1 MSLPPETTL
10 TPPNAVPGTIPTATG
25 DVTAPGRALV
35 VVAHPDDVDVGTAG
49 TMAALVRAGSHV
61 SYCLVTSGD
70 AGDDDLTLDSEDLAA
85 LRQEEQTAAALA
97 VGVEDLHWLDY
108 PDGRIEN
115 NLELRRDISRIIR
128 IVRPDVVVTQPTTAN
143 WDRIYGSHPDH
154 LATAWATMAAVYPD
168 ARNPR
173 SHPELLAEGHEPHT
187 VTEVWMMWMA
197 APEGTMMHVDITA
210 TFEEKLK
217 ALRCHSSQTDRIE
230 GLDDLL
236 REWASGV
243 ASIANME
250 PGCLA
255 EGFRV
260 INTE

>member
-1 MSLPPETTL
+1 ML
-10 TPPNAVPGTIPTATG
+10 GTIPTATG
-25 DVTAPGRALV
+25 DRTAPERVLV
-35 VVAHPDDVDVGTAG
+35 VVAHPDDVDFGTAG
-49 TMAALVRAGSHV
+49 TMAALVSAGSNV

-70 AGDDDLTLDSEDLAA
+70 AGDDDLTRTSEDLAA
-85 LRQEEQTAAALA
+85 LRQSEQKAAALA
-97 VGVEDLHWLDY
+97 VGVEDLHWLNY
-108 PDGRIEN
+108 PDGRVEN
-115 NLELRRDISRIIR
+115 SLALRRDISRVIR
-128 IVRPDVVVTQPTTAN
+128 LVRPDVVVTQPTSAN
-143 WDRIYGSHPDH
+143 WDRIYGAHPDH

-187 VTEVWMMWMA
+187 VSEVWMMWMA
-197 APEGTMMHVDITA
+197 AAEGTMMHVDITA
-210 TFEEKLK
+210 TFDKKVE

-230 GLDDLL
+230 NLEELL
-236 REWASGV
+236 LEWASGV
-243 ASIANME
+243 AANASME